1 MRESKLRTKFRDA
14 IGEEPAPAD
23 LRMRTQAALKRELY
37 GPRDRR
43 LDWIPAVVAVLLGI
57 ALIASLLAIGAY
69 RRAQAPTVSSPA
81 LSPALVYVQGQSAW
95 QAVDWSGR
103 EHSSVGSD
111 HVGVPYQSPDGSRLV
126 WSAQG
131 VWQIVDSR
139 GGLLS
144 SPDLSRS
151 RGFTWADDSSGICVV
166 EVINENPPNGGTYQ
180 LGFYSTAGEFRPIA
194 SLATQKGPNIA
205 ACSPTAGRVV
215 ITTASGYKDAP
226 SEVRRIT
233 FGEIVIFDFKS
244 GALLRRQTF
253 AVGSPATEVNTVSVS
268 HDGTVAALRTEAQTS
283 IIRLLDGKVIA
294 RATGVTPLAFSWDNK
309 LLVVEGSGN
318 RGEVLQVLTGEL
330 LWRDSTSR
338 VTQGAVAD
346 PRSSAV
352 MLFVTSGGLNDLL
365 VVAPD
370 GSARVIATA
379 VFPAQIAPCP
389 DCTAF

>member
-1 MRESKLRTKFRDA
+1 M
-14 IGEEPAPAD
+14 
-23 LRMRTQAALKRELY
+23 
-37 GPRDRR
+37 
-43 LDWIPAVVAVLLGI
+43 
-57 ALIASLLAIGAY
+57 
-69 RRAQAPTVSSPA
+69 
-81 LSPALVYVQGQSAW
+81 
-95 QAVDWSGR
+95 
-103 EHSSVGSD
+103 
-111 HVGVPYQSPDGSRLV
+111 
-126 WSAQG
+126 
-131 VWQIVDSR
+131 
-139 GGLLS
+139 
-144 SPDLSRS
+144 
-151 RGFTWADDSSGICVV
+151 
-166 EVINENPPNGGTYQ
+166 
-180 LGFYSTAGEFRPIA
+180 
-194 SLATQKGPNIA
+194 
-205 ACSPTAGRVV
+205 
-215 ITTASGYKDAP
+215 
-226 SEVRRIT
+226 RRIT

-365 VVAPD
+365 VVSPD